1 MNTIVAYNSILLK
14 YIIAVSSLILIII
27 LGYKLWD
34 ENIRKEK
41 KKKDKEHFSNVSL
54 EKQVRLYDD
63 YRNYINGKDY
73 LTSRFNKGKRDIP
86 YVVSPK
92 CFVDKYKHC
101 LKDRELYNYTRH
113 PQQAHQQHRPHPQ
126 QAHQQHRP
134 HPHQQSHISN
144 NYHTNYYPVG
154 FRQASYTCEDKSY
167 DECLT
172 DNFSLL

>member
-34 ENIRKEK
+34 ENIRKKK

-92 CFVDKYKHC
+92 CFVDKYKYC

-113 PQQAHQQHRPHPQ
+113 PQQAHQK
-126 QAHQQHRP
+126 HRP
-134 HPHQQSHISN
+134 HPHQQQSHISN

>member
-101 LKDRELYNYTRH
+101 LKDRKLYNYKRH
-113 PQQAHQQHRPHPQ
+113 PQQAHQQHRPHP
-126 QAHQQHRP
+126 HQ
-134 HPHQQSHISN
+134 QQSHISN

>member
-1 MNTIVAYNSILLK
+1 MNNIVAYNSILLK
-14 YIIAVSSLILIII
+14 YVIIGSTLFLILF
-27 LGYKLWD
+27 LGYTFWK
-34 ENIRKEK
+34 ENKKIYNK
-41 KKKDKEHFSNVSL
+41 KKTEHFSQITL

-101 LKDRELYNYTRH
+101 LKDRELYNY
-113 PQQAHQQHRPHPQ
+113 PQPQEPHGSS
-126 QAHQQHRP
+126 ANDY
-134 HPHQQSHISN
+134 HI
-144 NYHTNYYPVG
+144 NYYPTG

-172 DNFSLL
+172 DNLGLL

>member
-14 YIIAVSSLILIII
+14 YIIAASVLILIII

-34 ENIRKEK
+34 DNQTQKETNN
-41 KKKDKEHFSNVSL
+41 EHFSQITL
-54 EKQVRLYDD
+54 EKQVKLYDD

-101 LKDRELYNYTRH
+101 LKDRELYNY
-113 PQQAHQQHRPHPQ
+113 PK
-126 QAHQQHRP
+126 
-134 HPHQQSHISN
+134 QSKETYLDE
-144 NYHTNYYPVG
+144 YHTNYYPTG

>member
-1 MNTIVAYNSILLK
+1 MNNIVAYNSILLK
-14 YIIAVSSLILIII
+14 YVIIGSTLFLIIF
-27 LGYKLWD
+27 LGYTFWK
-34 ENIRKEK
+34 ENKKIYNK
-41 KKKDKEHFSNVSL
+41 KKKEHFSQITL

-101 LKDRELYNYTRH
+101 LKDRELYNYPDPRQD
-113 PQQAHQQHRPHPQ
+113 PRQDPHQDPRQDPHQKPPHP
-126 QAHQQHRP
+126 
-134 HPHQQSHISN
+134 SDNEYHI
-144 NYHTNYYPVG
+144 NYYPIG

-172 DNFSLL
+172 DNLSLL

>member
-14 YIIAVSSLILIII
+14 YIIAVSALILIII
-27 LGYKLWD
+27 VGYKLWD
-34 ENIRKEK
+34 DNKTQKETTN
-41 KKKDKEHFSNVSL
+41 EHFSQITL
-54 EKQVRLYDD
+54 EKQVKLYDD

-101 LKDRELYNYTRH
+101 LKDRELYNF
-113 PQQAHQQHRPHPQ
+113 PQPLGSSA
-126 QAHQQHRP
+126 
-134 HPHQQSHISN
+134 N
-144 NYHTNYYPVG
+144 EYHTNYYPVG

>member
-1 MNTIVAYNSILLK
+1 MNNIVAYNSILLK
-14 YIIAVSSLILIII
+14 YIIAVSALILIII
-27 LGYKLWD
+27 VGYKLWD
-34 ENIRKEK
+34 DNRIKPK
-41 KKKDKEHFSNVSL
+41 KKKGKEHFSQITL

-73 LTSRFNKGKRDIP
+73 LTSRFNKGKRVIP

-101 LKDRELYNYTRH
+101 LKDRELYNYPHPPGH
-113 PQQAHQQHRPHPQ
+113 PQPLG
-126 QAHQQHRP
+126 
-134 HPHQQSHISN
+134 SSDN
-144 NYHTNYYPVG
+144 EYHTNYYPVG